1 MVFRFFFFCNISFY
15 FNKKTTTKWKII
27 KKKKKYET
35 RRFFIYCHL
44 FIGIAAL
51 LTDMASGFKLSLMGY
66 HTLNFEENF
75 VRKKFYYIDD
85 ESYSTKSTG
94 YYLYGI
100 MENDLPNDFEDP
112 FAVNIE
118 LRDERRKEL
127 KKKHKDIIKIFV
139 TGNRYGQFFEED
151 EKGRTYITVWYNPKL
166 EKVYSINYTGVE
178 TDFFYFYF
186 LFIIWII
193 PEIWYLRILRKR
205 EKRALLQSEK
215 TST

>member
-1 MVFRFFFFCNISFY
+1 MEN
-15 FNKKTTTKWKII
+15 NQKE
-27 KKKKKYET
+27 KKYA

-44 FIGIAAL
+44 VISTVGLLAEIG
-51 LTDMASGFKLSLMGY
+51 SGFKLFLMGY

-75 VRKKFYYIDD
+75 VRKKFYYIDN

-94 YYLYGI
+94 YYLFGI

-112 FAVNIE
+112 FIDPDNIE
-118 LRDERRKEL
+118 LRDERQKEL

-139 TGNRYGQFFEED
+139 TGDGFGQFFEKD

-166 EKVYSINYTGVE
+166 EKVYSINYTGVD
-178 TDFFYFYF
+178 TDPF
-186 LFIIWII
+186 LFHFLFTIWII

-205 EKRALLQSEK
+205 ERRALLESENNL
-215 TST
+215 TQN